1 MLGASK
7 SISGFDP
14 RSIPGCAIWLDASDS
29 NTITLSG
36 SNVTQIN
43 DKSGNARNLPAV
55 SGLANATVSSAFQNG
70 LNVLNFSGNGLYRT
84 AADSIVYP
92 LDAYVIVALKSL
104 TAQADVLGMGPTNA
118 DNFNSLLFS
127 ETQVGYW
134 KSGSSSGVRN
144 VFSSTPETSTG
155 FLLIQWSIANN
166 NFLLRRNGTLL
177 AQSSSFTYTL
187 PAGSVL
193 QIGFRHT
200 NLNQAN
206 FSGYLGEVI
215 VFDSQL
221 GDVQRQQVEGYLSW
235 KWGLETIPQVP
246 LVPGPSPVS
255 IPGCTLWLD
264 GADSSTITGSSP
276 VTAWRDKSSNAYS
289 FTGTGA
295 VVSNSGLY
303 FNGSSYLTNGS
314 ITAIPAPY
322 TVFAV
327 GSSTSQPNT
336 FQRMISGGV
345 SGITPYDAI
354 LAVGTSNTTPF
365 VWFGYTN
372 NWLANPYMTGSAYSG
387 TNLFITGGTVTS
399 GTSPTLFGYGNGI
412 QQSSNVGSA
421 NTATSLTG
429 LNIGGGYSSAVA
441 GSQPWYGNI
450 NEIIIYNTVLTTAQR
465 QQVESYL
472 STKWG
477 VQVTPYT
484 PLLSSPANVPGCVMW
499 LDGAD
504 ASTLTLSG
512 SNVTQWRDKSGN
524 GYNGTATNAS
534 VGSPVAPTYVT
545 NSINGLPAVT
555 MSGTSYFTGSTDV
568 NSTTLTAFFVG
579 NCVFGTGGSTQQ
591 RILGLGVT
599 GLDDY
604 SSTLRPIP
612 LAVVNSGTTLLA
624 YRNANMATATV
635 VSGTNFLG
643 CCLFDGT
650 SNYMYKDG
658 KLGTQVASSGT
669 FTTSIY
675 GVGSDAGV
683 QNSGGAAALG
693 TNCLVGK
700 IGEMIV
706 FNTALNTTQRQSVER
721 YLSLKWGLSNVY
733 TSIPGSIPGLALWL
747 DGADPSTMTLSGSNV
762 TQWRDKSTK
771 GYNATS
777 VTNNG
782 GTAPVYNSA
791 TRGLQFVSS
800 SSNALALAQGF
811 GDTVANNTST
821 FFFVAQR
828 TIATG
833 FQAILNGGFAGTNN
847 LLVGFD
853 GNGMSIAVYAGGVLS
868 NAITAYSAP
877 DPIRIYTQGVTG
889 AASFINVLNGIVIGT
904 GETGNYAGNTQAIV
918 TSYPNPELGR
928 RYGQEAGNVTYHNFN
943 LFEMI
948 AVVPAVTTDQRQA
961 VESYLANK
969 WGLSVPTQVLPVTHP
984 FTSIRPFTRYFNPTD
999 IPDCILW
1006 LDGADTTTMIPS
1018 NPSSGTSIT
1027 SWRDKS
1033 SNGVT
1038 YSSGAI
1044 PNYTANTAGSPVYV
1058 TGGGLNFNPSTPAG
1072 GTFTNGVSQSLNA
1085 EGEFPLNVTG
1095 FTAFAIAKATGT
1107 MTSYNA
1113 YFTWSSSVEFM
1124 SFDAFGGS
1132 PGAGYG
1138 SGLYTDSGGLNTVAA
1153 STTLGTSTQIQTLRS
1168 TTTGATFYVNG
1179 TLSNTTA
1186 FSYTQVGS
1194 SVASNFWIAGQ
1205 APGNR
1210 TFSGTIYELLLFNTA
1225 LSTGQRQQIEGYLA
1239 QKWGISASL
1248 PTHPFKTFPPSTV
1261 IPFLPTNISSC
1272 VLWLDAADT
1281 SAMTL
1286 SGSNVT
1292 QWRDKSSNALV
1303 MQQMGATSIPTTST
1317 TSSPNGL
1324 RTINFT
1330 SSQSLMSTT
1339 NLTLNGPISIFAVF
1353 NAPSGSSMFFLE
1365 HGFTGSGTQQSGG
1378 FYFFG
1383 GNGTYWDLM
1392 RSTIQRAASIGSVG
1406 SAVFSNSVWYQ
1417 VGLVDADATT
1427 NLSDLT
1433 LTTNGTLRT
1442 PSWYNVGGQG
1452 NGPVVTGSYAA
1463 PFYINPVTHV
1473 ATNTYYGEII
1483 IYDTAISA
1491 SQRRQVEGYLA
1502 WKWGLV
1508 SSLPT
1513 KTATVF
1519 THNGADGSAG
1529 ALQNYTVPAGVS
1541 SLYVA
1546 MWGAGGASLV
1556 AGQGNGRGGAGAYIQ
1571 GTLAVTPGETLSIL
1585 VGGGGPGGATGGFG
1599 GGGDANNGGGTY
1611 AGGPASDGGN
1621 GSAGGGRSA
1630 IRRSGT
1636 DIVTVGGGG
1645 GAGYNQ
1651 GGAAAWTGTATA
1663 GTANGGGGGTPTAG
1677 GAYGS
1682 GGNPTSFGVGT
1693 AGSQFQGG
1701 YGNNYGGGGGG
1712 GWYGGGGGATTGGL
1726 GGDGGGGSSYTAG
1739 LTSASGS
1746 NGSGGTPGG
1755 TTLSYYVAG
1764 VAVGGNANSASYAGG
1779 PGLVVLSTVP
1789 LTSLSSTTHPYTL
1802 FPPPHGYSVP
1812 AVASLYSN
1820 SLWTRFYNIVSDPSI
1835 SGPGSSGWGSLIG
1848 TAGAYTPIYYQDG
1861 DGRIGQSDYV
1871 GVISKG
1877 FMYSATTTVVT
1888 FRTVS
1893 DDGIVL
1899 FFNGSNVLQNWT
1911 YHGDTQNDS
1920 ASVTLP
1926 AGYTPIELRFFE
1938 WGGGFTCELY
1948 WSVGSTGTYTGDGAG
1963 RMFHTA
1969 ASKS

>member
-14 RSIPGCAIWLDASDS
+14 RSIAGCQLWLDAADTSA
-29 NTITLSG
+29 
-36 SNVTQIN
+36 VT
-43 DKSGNARNLPAV
+43 
-55 SGLANATVSSAFQNG
+55 
-70 LNVLNFSGNGLYRT
+70 
-84 AADSIVYP
+84 
-92 LDAYVIVALKSL
+92 
-104 TAQADVLGMGPTNA
+104 
-118 DNFNSLLFS
+118 
-127 ETQVGYW
+127 
-134 KSGSSSGVRN
+134 
-144 VFSSTPETSTG
+144 
-155 FLLIQWSIANN
+155 
-166 NFLLRRNGTLL
+166 GT
-177 AQSSSFTYTL
+177 TT
-187 PAGSVL
+187 
-193 QIGFRHT
+193 
-200 NLNQAN
+200 
-206 FSGYLGEVI
+206 
-215 VFDSQL
+215 
-221 GDVQRQQVEGYLSW
+221 
-235 KWGLETIPQVP
+235 
-246 LVPGPSPVS
+246 
-255 IPGCTLWLD
+255 
-264 GADSSTITGSSP
+264 
-276 VTAWRDKSSNAYS
+276 VTAWRDKSLTASSTTSYAGTPALTTNAINGRS
-289 FTGTGA
+289 AIF
-295 VVSNSGLY
+295 L
-303 FNGSSYLTNGS
+303 NGSSSLTGATTGGGTTLTVCIVATQSSTCATNGGLVCLGRTGFLDWNDAGS
-314 ITAIPAPY
+314 LAITNF
-322 TVFAV
+322 VGV
-327 GSSTSQPNT
+327 GSGQMGCTRVANT
-336 FQRMISGGV
+336 QTTNTGV
-345 SGITPYDAI
+345 A
-354 LAVGTSNTTPF
+354 TPF
-365 VWFGYTN
+365 VYT
-372 NWLANPYMTGSAYSG
+372 LVFDG
-387 TNLFITGGTVTS
+387 TF
-399 GTSPTLFGYGNGI
+399 
-412 QQSSNVGSA
+412 A
-421 NTATSLTG
+421 NTY
-429 LNIGGGYSSAVA
+429 LNGTAQTALNLPNSSTFAYTTYKIGTRA
-441 GSQPWYGNI
+441 GSSEDKFWTGYIG
-450 NEIIIYNTVLTTAQR
+450 EVIIYNTPLTTT
-465 QQVESYL
+465 E
-472 STKWG
+472 
-477 VQVTPYT
+477 
-484 PLLSSPANVPGCVMW
+484 
-499 LDGAD
+499 
-504 ASTLTLSG
+504 
-512 SNVTQWRDKSGN
+512 
-524 GYNGTATNAS
+524 
-534 VGSPVAPTYVT
+534 
-545 NSINGLPAVT
+545 
-555 MSGTSYFTGSTDV
+555 
-568 NSTTLTAFFVG
+568 
-579 NCVFGTGGSTQQ
+579 
-591 RILGLGVT
+591 
-599 GLDDY
+599 
-604 SSTLRPIP
+604 
-612 LAVVNSGTTLLA
+612 
-624 YRNANMATATV
+624 
-635 VSGTNFLG
+635 
-643 CCLFDGT
+643 
-650 SNYMYKDG
+650 
-658 KLGTQVASSGT
+658 
-669 FTTSIY
+669 
-675 GVGSDAGV
+675 
-683 QNSGGAAALG
+683 
-693 TNCLVGK
+693 
-700 IGEMIV
+700 
-706 FNTALNTTQRQSVER
+706 RQS
-721 YLSLKWGLSNVY
+721 
-733 TSIPGSIPGLALWL
+733 
-747 DGADPSTMTLSGSNV
+747 
-762 TQWRDKSTK
+762 
-771 GYNATS
+771 
-777 VTNNG
+777 
-782 GTAPVYNSA
+782 
-791 TRGLQFVSS
+791 
-800 SSNALALAQGF
+800 
-811 GDTVANNTST
+811 
-821 FFFVAQR
+821 
-828 TIATG
+828 
-833 FQAILNGGFAGTNN
+833 
-847 LLVGFD
+847 
-853 GNGMSIAVYAGGVLS
+853 
-868 NAITAYSAP
+868 
-877 DPIRIYTQGVTG
+877 
-889 AASFINVLNGIVIGT
+889 
-904 GETGNYAGNTQAIV
+904 
-918 TSYPNPELGR
+918 
-928 RYGQEAGNVTYHNFN
+928 
-943 LFEMI
+943 
-948 AVVPAVTTDQRQA
+948 

-969 WGLSVPTQVLPVTHP
+969 WNIAVPTQVLPATHP

-1027 SWRDKS
+1027 SWRDKG

-1107 MTSYNA
+1107 QTSYNA
-1113 YFTWSSSVEFM
+1113 YFSWASSVEFM
-1124 SFDAFGGS
+1124 SFDAFGGA

-1138 SGLYTDSGGLNTVAA
+1138 SALYTDSGGLNTVAA

-1168 TTTGATFYVNG
+1168 STTGATFYVNG

-1261 IPFLPTNISSC
+1261 IPFLPTNISGC

-1281 SAMTL
+1281 STMKL

-1303 MQQMGATSIPTTST
+1303 MQQLGATSVPTTST
-1317 TSSPNGL
+1317 TSSQSGL

-1330 SSQSLMSTT
+1330 SSQSLVSTT

-1365 HGFTGSGTQQSGG
+1365 HGFTGSGSETANG

-1383 GNGTYWDLM
+1383 GNGTYWDM
-1392 RSTIQRAASIGSVG
+1392 KRSSAERAATIGS
-1406 SAVFSNSVWYQ
+1406 SAIFSNNVWYQ

-1433 LTTNGTLRT
+1433 LTINGTLRT
-1442 PSWYNVGGQG
+1442 PSWYNAGQG
-1452 NGPVVTGSYAA
+1452 NGPVVTGAHAA

-1571 GTLAVTPGETLSIL
+1571 GTLAVTSGETLSIL

-1611 AGGPASDGGN
+1611 AGGPGSDGGN

-1651 GGAAAWTGTATA
+1651 GGAAAWTGTASA
-1663 GTANGGGGGTPTAG
+1663 GIANGGGGGTPTAG

-1755 TTLSYYVAG
+1755 TTLSYYATG
-1764 VAVGGNANSASYAGG
+1764 VAVGGNANTASYAGG

-1789 LTSLSSTTHPYTL
+1789 LPSLSSTTHPYTL
-1802 FPPPHGYSVP
+1802 FPPPHVYSVP
-1812 AVASLYSN
+1812 AAASLYSK
-1820 SLWTRFYNIVSDPSI
+1820 SLWTRFYNITSDPSI
-1835 SGPGSSGWGSLIG
+1835 NGPGSSGWGSLIG
-1848 TAGAYTPIYYQDG
+1848 TAGAYTPINFQDG
-1861 DGRIGQSDYV
+1861 DSRIGQSDFV

-1877 FMYSATTTVVT
+1877 FMYSASATVVT

-1893 DDGIVL
+1893 DDGIVVY
-1899 FFNGSNVLQNWT
+1899 FNGAPVIQNWT
-1911 YHGDTQNDS
+1911 YHGDTVNDS

-1926 AGYTPIELRFFE
+1926 AGYTQIELRFFE
-1938 WGGGFTCELY
+1938 WGGGFTCDLS
-1948 WSVGSTGTYTGDGAG
+1948 WSVGSTGTYTTDGAG